1 MNEAKLPQKNAFNF
15 IRIICC
21 LIVIYEHAVVLSDSS
36 YVCLGLRSI
45 AVNVFFILSGFWVTQ
60 SYFRSSSLKD
70 FWLKRCKKI
79 FPQYFL
85 LIMTSIFFLSFFSSL
100 SFRNYFF
107 NKDIFKYFIANVITL
122 NFIHP
127 TLPGVFNGIND
138 SAVNGSLWTIK
149 IEIGFYIILPLII
162 LLSKKKEPSTAENN
176 GGGTVV

>member
-1 MNEAKLPQKNAFNF
+1 MNEIELSKKNAFNF

-21 LIVIYEHAVVLSDSS
+21 LIVIYEHAVVLSGSN

-60 SYFRSSSLKD
+60 SYFKSSSLKD

-79 FPQYFL
+79 FPQYF
-85 LIMTSIFFLSFFSSL
+85 IVIITSILFLSFFSSL
-100 SFRNYFF
+100 SFRNYYF
-107 NKDIFKYFIANVITL
+107 NKDIFKYFIANVTTL
-122 NFIHP
+122 NFLHP

-149 IEIGFYIILPLII
+149 IEIGFYIILSLII
-162 LLSKKKEPSTAENN
+162 LFSKKKESPIAENN